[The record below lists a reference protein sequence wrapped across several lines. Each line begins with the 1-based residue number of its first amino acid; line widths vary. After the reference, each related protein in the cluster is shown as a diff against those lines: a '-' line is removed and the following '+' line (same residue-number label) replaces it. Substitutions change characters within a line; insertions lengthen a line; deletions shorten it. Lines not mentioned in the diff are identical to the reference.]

1 MSQEKSELKLGA
13 GVLRGQSTR
22 LCWNPFTTKT
32 KKAFKGQQTLWQE
45 NKQARNG
52 VQISFFTL
60 RSEAI
65 TEEARKTLQGQKG
78 LNRIGNTGACPMK

>member
-22 LCWNPFTTKT
+22 LCWTPFTTKT
-32 KKAFKGQQTLWQE
+32 QKAFKGQQTLWQE

-52 VQISFFTL
+52 V
-60 RSEAI
+60 
-65 TEEARKTLQGQKG
+65 
-78 LNRIGNTGACPMK
+78 